1 MNGSFYKWL
10 ISKTKHSQAL
20 WCQHYLSFNMI
31 TDMVKTTNHSVSVEA
46 YYTQYPRACVHLPC
60 NVFIV
65 GVSGGA
71 LVNIVPTKAC
81 VPHNECRITLQQP
94 RSSIWKPRWRYRSSV
109 SYSVLLVYGPKYWE
123 IRRDT
128 QIWDSYLIKTIAW
141 KATIVSIYSVCVCVL
156 GGGWGV
162 AIAHRCLHKFVLP
175 TLQLPRNFH
184 QFSSA
189 EMYICY
195 THSALPQWIT
205 LKYQPRDSYFEGL
218 LFCSWMTVEQ
228 SRKAAACQASCGLR
242 NSFYD
247 VLSSNL
253 LKHVKLSTKSRLCQ
267 KSKYISFCLVTKYL
281 TRIMVQPPMDVFTFD
296 HVLISENSK

>member
-1 MNGSFYKWL
+1 
-10 ISKTKHSQAL
+10 
-20 WCQHYLSFNMI
+20 
-31 TDMVKTTNHSVSVEA
+31 MVKTTNHSVSVEA
-46 YYTQYPRACVHLPC
+46 YYTRYPRACVHLPC

-81 VPHNECRITLQQP
+81 VAHNECRITLQQP

-128 QIWDSYLIKTIAW
+128 QIWDSYLIKTFAW
-141 KATIVSIYSVCVCVL
+141 KATIVSIYSVCVCWV
-156 GGGWGV
+156 GDGE
-162 AIAHRCLHKFVLP
+162 
-175 TLQLPRNFH
+175 LQLHTAVCTSLSCQYYSFQEIFTSFLLQKCTFVIHTVHCHNESPLNT
-184 QFSSA
+184 SPG
-189 EMYICY
+189 
-195 THSALPQWIT
+195 TVT
-205 LKYQPRDSYFEGL
+205 LKVCYS
-218 LFCSWMTVEQ
+218 
-228 SRKAAACQASCGLR
+228 AAEWLWNNPERQRPAKLAVDLET
-242 NSFYD
+242 
-247 VLSSNL
+247 SNL

-281 TRIMVQPPMDVFTFD
+281 TRIMVQPPMDMFTFD

>member
-46 YYTQYPRACVHLPC
+46 YYTRYPRACVHLPC

-128 QIWDSYLIKTIAW
+128 QIWDCYLIKTIAW
-141 KATIVSIYSVCVCVL
+141 KATIVSIYSVCVCV
-156 GGGWGV
+156 GWGMG
-162 AIAHRCLHKFVLP
+162 
-175 TLQLPRNFH
+175 
-184 QFSSA
+184 S
-189 EMYICY
+189 
-195 THSALPQWIT
+195 
-205 LKYQPRDSYFEGL
+205 SYFEGL

>member
-1 MNGSFYKWL
+1 MSFYKWL
-10 ISKTKHSQAL
+10 ISKTKHSQALL

-141 KATIVSIYSVCVCVL
+141 KATIVSIYSVCVCV
-156 GGGWGV
+156 GWGMGSCNCTPLSAQV
-162 AIAHRCLHKFVLP
+162 CPANITASKKFSPVFFC
-175 TLQLPRNFH
+175 RNVH
-184 QFSSA
+184 LL
-189 EMYICY
+189 Y
-195 THSALPQWIT
+195 TQRTATMNHP
-205 LKYQPRDSYFEGL
+205 
-218 LFCSWMTVEQ
+218 
-228 SRKAAACQASCGLR
+228 
-242 NSFYD
+242 
-247 VLSSNL
+247 
-253 LKHVKLSTKSRLCQ
+253 
-267 KSKYISFCLVTKYL
+267 
-281 TRIMVQPPMDVFTFD
+281 
-296 HVLISENSK
+296 

>member
-46 YYTQYPRACVHLPC
+46 YYTRYPRACVHLPC

-156 GGGWGV
+156 GGGWGAV
-162 AIAHRCLHKFVLP
+162 
-175 TLQLPRNFH
+175 
-184 QFSSA
+184 
-189 EMYICY
+189 
-195 THSALPQWIT
+195 T
-205 LKYQPRDSYFEGL
+205 LKVCYS
-218 LFCSWMTVEQ
+218 
-228 SRKAAACQASCGLR
+228 AAEWLWNNPERQRPAKLAVDLETAFMMSCLQT
-242 NSFYD
+242 YW
-247 VLSSNL
+247 
-253 LKHVKLSTKSRLCQ
+253 KHVKLSTKSRLCQ